1 VSSQPFTKPDVL
13 VLAAG
18 GILGEAWMTAVL
30 AGIEHASGVDFR
42 RTESLVG
49 TSAGSIVA
57 GALSAGRRPSA
68 ARGAGAR
75 GEAGGA
81 TGRQETR
88 DPRPRRG
95 SRPRADD
102 TFARAAGGSSA
113 TGRPGHAR
121 ELEAAAGSD
130 SDGESGPARDLEGA
144 GGSDAAGSQVETRHR
159 GAAEAWRDAVRSRA
173 QRGLSSA
180 AWAIGAPLAPVALA
194 VGATGGALL
203 RSLLLARAPE
213 GTRTLG
219 RVVEEFD
226 RGGARFDGRLRVCC
240 VDRASG
246 RRVVFGAPGA
256 PGAQVGEAVAA
267 SCAIPTVF
275 RPVRIGGREYVDGG
289 VWSLTNL
296 DAAAVASGTRVLCLN
311 PTGNLPVEP
320 ASAFGAVRAAFRA
333 AEALEAAVLRR
344 RGALVRIIAP
354 DGNAANAM
362 GVNLM
367 QPGPRA
373 RVARAGYAQGLRIGG
388 G

>member
-57 GALSAGRRPSA
+57 GSLSAGRRPSA
-68 ARGAGAR
+68 ARGAGRR
-75 GEAGGA
+75 GEAGGSA
-81 TGRQETR
+81 GPRETG
-88 DPRPRRG
+88 DPHARGG
-95 SRPRADD
+95 SRPRAGD
-102 TFARAAGGSSA
+102 TFERAAGGSGPAGEFEAGEGSGA
-113 TGRPGHAR
+113 AAR
-121 ELEAAAGSD
+121 LEATD
-130 SDGESGPARDLEGA
+130 
-144 GGSDAAGSQVETRHR
+144 GSQPAGPLLETRPR
-159 GAAEAWRDAVRSRA
+159 GAVEAWRDAARSGA
-173 QRGLSSA
+173 KRGLGSA

-194 VGATGGALL
+194 VGATGGALM
-203 RSLLLARAPE
+203 RSVLLARAPE

-246 RRVVFGAPGA
+246 RRVIFGAPGA

-296 DAAAVASGTRVLCLN
+296 DAAAVARGTRVLCLN
-311 PTGNLPVEP
+311 PTGNLPVEA
-320 ASAFGAVRAAFRA
+320 ASAFGAVRTAFRA
-333 AEALEAAVLRR
+333 AAALEATVLRR
-344 RGALVRIIAP
+344 RGAQVRIVAP
-354 DGNAANAM
+354 DDGAANAM

-367 QPGPRA
+367 APGPRA
-373 RVARAGYAQGLRIGG
+373 RVARAGYAQGLRIGAG
-388 G
+388 